1 MTEITSNQESEVTDR
16 VREAFENARK
26 EGRIALVPFLTNGH
40 PTVESSIASAKA
52 VVGAGADAIELGV
65 PFSDPLAD
73 GPVIQM
79 SSFKA
84 LEQGVTMAT
93 CIDATR
99 QLRAEGV
106 TVPIIFMGS
115 YNPILSY
122 GLAEFCADAAAAGVD
137 GLIVS
142 DLPTEETGP
151 LLAEAVPAGLSLVPL
166 LALTSSEKRIQEAC
180 KEASGFVY
188 CVAALGVTGARDS
201 ISDRVRG
208 LVAQVRRN
216 TALPAAV
223 GFGISTADHVAEV
236 ATFADGAVVGSALVQ
251 TMDDGSPET
260 APQRA
265 KEFIEGI
272 VSGTRL
278 TG

>member
-1 MTEITSNQESEVTDR
+1 M
-16 VREAFENARK
+16 
-26 EGRIALVPFLTNGH
+26 
-40 PTVESSIASAKA
+40 ESSIAAARA
-52 VVGAGADAIELGV
+52 VVEAGADALELGV

-84 LEQGVTMAT
+84 LEQGVTMRT
-93 CIDATR
+93 CIEATR
-99 QLRAEGV
+99 RLRADGV

-122 GLAEFCADAAAAGVD
+122 GLAEFCADASAAGVD

-151 LLAEAVPAGLSLVPL
+151 LLAEAEPAGLSLVPL
-166 LALTSSEKRIQEAC
+166 LALTSSEKRIRAAC
-180 KEASGFVY
+180 ENASGFIY
-188 CVAALGVTGARDS
+188 CVAVLGVTGARES
-201 ISDRVRG
+201 VSDRVRG
-208 LVAQVRRN
+208 LVAAVKQQ
-216 TALPAAV
+216 TSLPAAV
-223 GFGISTADHVAEV
+223 GFGISSAEHVSEV
-236 ATFADGAVVGSALVQ
+236 GTFADGAVVGSALVKAI
-251 TMDDGSPET
+251 DDGATET

-272 VSGTRL
+272 MSGTRTHG